1 MNDEPGSS
9 RIRIEIV
16 TLDPHWPESLAGCAR
31 IARRAAAAALDLA
44 AADLLPAGT
53 AELSLVLAG
62 DDQVRALNRDYR
74 GQDKPTNVLSFPNM
88 EAPGESPWADA
99 GGDRRGPSLLGDI
112 VVARETLLREAQA
125 QQKHAQDHLSHLVV
139 HGVLHLLGYNHA
151 DDGEADEMEGCE
163 IRILQS
169 LGIAD
174 PYRSAPASAPGV
186 EG

>member
-16 TLDPHWPESLAGCAR
+16 TLDPQWPESVAGCAR

-44 AADLLPAGT
+44 AADLGPSEA

-62 DDQVRALNRDYR
+62 DDQIRALNRDYR
-74 GQDKPTNVLSFPNM
+74 DQDKPTNVLSFPNM
-88 EAPGESPWADA
+88 QAQGSDPGENPRDL
-99 GGDRRGPSLLGDI
+99 RLLGDI
-112 VVARETLLREAQA
+112 VVARETLLREARA
-125 QQKHAQDHLSHLVV
+125 QQKRAQDHLAHLVV
-139 HGVLHLLGYNHA
+139 HGVLHLLGYDHA
-151 DDGEADEMEGCE
+151 DDREADEMEGRE

-174 PYRSAPASAPGV
+174 PYRTTPASAAGV